1 MIMSSF
7 IIFSILLP
15 MDSASSF
22 CGYEYLTKIAIIG
35 PLFIFPVHIYRD
47 LYESVIIKHF
57 SIRIPKTFGFCVFY
71 LQIVLLLV
79 IEAEKNI
86 NVFT

>member
-1 MIMSSF
+1 
-7 IIFSILLP
+7 
-15 MDSASSF
+15 MDSVSSF

-35 PLFIFPVHIYRD
+35 LLFIFPVHIYRD
-47 LYESVIIKHF
+47 LYESVVIKHF
-57 SIRIPKTFGFCVFY
+57 SIRIPKTFCFCVFY
-71 LQIVLLLV
+71 LQIVLLLA